1 MPRRS
6 VRKNRALRTRRHVRG
21 GGGKRPHYSR
31 KQRRV
36 HKCGGGPKCSYSVDF
51 QNLHEEASKFFQTW
65 TYFFQANPR
74 ITQRQTVQGAISLMK
89 LTIEGAFSEIETTY
103 FSGGN
108 RKARYFIY
116 TSLFDK
122 LKALFDGLND
132 GLHIEKVKGS
142 YMQSSVMHRLT
153 QMFESLY
160 TILKRIVPNGPVFP
174 TMTDLFSEKILI
186 DLYGKNYISH
196 IASTPEAQKDIKF
209 FLKFYCGILPANADI
224 TNESVPVKVG
234 SAD

>member
-6 VRKNRALRTRRHVRG
+6 VRKNRALCTRRHVR

-36 HKCGGGPKCSYSVDF
+36 HKCGGVKSSYSVQF
-51 QNLHEEASKFFQTW
+51 QNLHTEASKFFQTW
-65 TYFFQANPR
+65 TYLFQANPR
-74 ITQRQTVQGAISLMK
+74 ITQRQSVQAAIAAMK
-89 LTIEGAFSEIETTY
+89 LTIEVAFSQISTVY

-122 LKALFDGLND
+122 LKAFFDGLND

-142 YMQSSVMHRLT
+142 YMQSSVMHSLT
-153 QMFESLY
+153 DMFESLY
-160 TILKRIVPNGPVFP
+160 KILKRIVPRGPVF
-174 TMTDLFSEKILI
+174 TTKDLFCEKNINRLI
-186 DLYGKNYISH
+186 W
-196 IASTPEAQKDIKF
+196 
-209 FLKFYCGILPANADI
+209 
-224 TNESVPVKVG
+224 
-234 SAD
+234 